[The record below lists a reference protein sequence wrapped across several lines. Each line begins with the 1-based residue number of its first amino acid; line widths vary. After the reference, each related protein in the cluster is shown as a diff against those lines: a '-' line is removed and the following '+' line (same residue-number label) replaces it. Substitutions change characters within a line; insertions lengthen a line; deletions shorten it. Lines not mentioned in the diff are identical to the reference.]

1 MTRLRK
7 DNADAPTVL
16 QYVSLQHQQSGSAQ
30 GKVIAITAH
39 SIAAEQWPYD
49 KNPELLSSGQYGVLK
64 GQEVEV
70 QLMEFLRVALVENE
84 KEEGPEGTLVYAR
97 NSRTTDW
104 QQAQSIRPLPMSVQE
119 KSRSPCCYASKKKG
133 GGLVIAGDYFTHAS
147 FMGAYASASGAAD
160 AVLQHIQTST

>member
-1 MTRLRK
+1 M
-7 DNADAPTVL
+7 L
-16 QYVSLQHQQSGSAQ
+16 QYVSLQGDQTQ
-30 GKVIAITAH
+30 GKVTAITAH

-64 GQEVEV
+64 GQQVEV
-70 QLMEFLRVALVENE
+70 QLMEFLRAALLEDE
-84 KEEGPEGTLVYAR
+84 SDAAGPDGTLVYAK

-104 QQAQSIRPLPMSVQE
+104 QQAQSIRPLSMSVQE
-119 KSRSPCCYASKKKG
+119 KSSAPCCFASKEK

-160 AVLQHIQTST
+160 AVLQHIQVGKEKTSTT